1 MATYDSIH
9 TGEQVDEAV
18 GIVLNNKGKGS
29 ATQPIYLDADG
40 QAQNVNVDAN
50 PTDSSA
56 NLVQSGG
63 VFTQLSTKYPKAD
76 ISTDPNLGTSDTV
89 IPSQGAVKSYVDT
102 ELAGKQDVITAGDG
116 IIKTGNTLS
125 ISTDNDFMTAG
136 KLDNKW
142 SHFVSGLDMG
152 YGTETIEKMENAKRS
167 TFDRS
172 KFTIVGSPNITDDGI
187 ASGFSSGN
195 YLTISNFLK
204 GKTNYQVNLS
214 FIISLSSVSPYV
226 FAEGNGNV
234 GGFSVYYSPGG
245 SLYVRVGSSA
255 TSNLIATVNDGD
267 LIDLSVII
275 TNGTTGIVKW
285 NKNGVAQTDYTLDMS
300 GYSAFAEDFLYLGA
314 RSSGVY
320 FTGSIDLKQFSI
332 TVDGVEVFS
341 GNKTGIDT
349 IKADDYTVE
358 GTPTIT
364 ADGIASG
371 FSNSNYLTKILTNNL
386 TSTMNIEVCVNVSN
400 VSTASGSIFS
410 IANSDNS
417 ANILYLGF
425 YSSKIRLNYSN
436 SVNTNT
442 NTTDVGTPKKGLNY
456 FRIKINNNN
465 IDVYYSTSGVDYEL
479 LKTYS
484 DFYIN
489 NLAFVNIGI
498 ARGLASALNNVAVDL
513 NSFKIYIDG
522 DLVYQPCLKI
532 PYTLTK
538 DGKKIV
544 DYNYKSRVE
553 DEYGQAG
560 FTPYYT
566 LDTESRGNYTVAGS
580 PTISSDFVA
589 SGFSSSNYLT
599 ISTGVT
605 LSKNTYFKIYTRFKT
620 PATFTKNGR
629 FLGRSANFNFGHT
642 SAGKISGVFIG
653 ANLSTSSLQSLSTDT
668 VYDAILIYDST
679 GFYTKYKAEG
689 ESTYTS
695 TTPVEVTSDSTV
707 ELAGYI
713 GNQVNDSTAY
723 FTGSIDLKEFK
734 IYVDNK
740 LAYQAVTPPNY
751 TMATVKESTIVG
763 SYENGI
769 NKWTKLANLTCK
781 QQGSCTS
788 GTAVT
793 FTKPYIDTNYALSV
807 PYTSGT
813 KTKTGFTP
821 SATGDWI
828 ANGKVD
834 LNA

>member
-1 MATYDSIH
+1 M
-9 TGEQVDEAV
+9 
-18 GIVLNNKGKGS
+18 
-29 ATQPIYLDADG
+29 
-40 QAQNVNVDAN
+40 
-50 PTDSSA
+50 
-56 NLVQSGG
+56 
-63 VFTQLSTKYPKAD
+63 
-76 ISTDPNLGTSDTV
+76 
-89 IPSQGAVKSYVDT
+89 
-102 ELAGKQDVITAGDG
+102 
-116 IIKTGNTLS
+116 
-125 ISTDNDFMTAG
+125 
-136 KLDNKW
+136 
-142 SHFVSGLDMG
+142 
-152 YGTETIEKMENAKRS
+152 
-167 TFDRS
+167 
-172 KFTIVGSPNITDDGI
+172 
-187 ASGFSSGN
+187 
-195 YLTISNFLK
+195 
-204 GKTNYQVNLS
+204 
-214 FIISLSSVSPYV
+214 
-226 FAEGNGNV
+226 
-234 GGFSVYYSPGG
+234 
-245 SLYVRVGSSA
+245 
-255 TSNLIATVNDGD
+255 
-267 LIDLSVII
+267 
-275 TNGTTGIVKW
+275 
-285 NKNGVAQTDYTLDMS
+285 
-300 GYSAFAEDFLYLGA
+300 
-314 RSSGVY
+314 
-320 FTGSIDLKQFSI
+320 
-332 TVDGVEVFS
+332 
-341 GNKTGIDT
+341 
-349 IKADDYTVE
+349 
-358 GTPTIT
+358 
-364 ADGIASG
+364 
-371 FSNSNYLTKILTNNL
+371 
-386 TSTMNIEVCVNVSN
+386 NVSN

-620 PATFTKNGR
+620 PATFTKKGR